1 MAASLIAL
9 SAGDSEVPRQ
19 HVPLKLQANNG
30 EICILLHVT
39 KYLFILQNPNF
50 SLGDLRRSLPEDKKK
65 KYKWSKKSPAQDL
78 QLLLPQISKWE
89 NGMHS
94 PAYQQPFKSLPFKQ
108 ISQQM
113 FNRKWSKLFSLHT
126 YNFSG
131 IAGRRL
137 LVPFLWSA
145 VDFINDSHLVPMRY
159 FHMTNESIFGGIRG
173 FG

>member
-1 MAASLIAL
+1 MQGTLKFQ
-9 SAGDSEVPRQ
+9 DNK

-30 EICILLHVT
+30 ETCILLHIT
-39 KYLFILQNPNF
+39 KCPFILQNPNF
-50 SLGDLRRSLPEDKKK
+50 SLGDLRKSLPEDKKK
-65 KYKWSKKSPAQDL
+65 NKCRKKSPAQDL
-78 QLLLPQISKWE
+78 QLLLSKISKWE

-108 ISQQM
+108 VSQQM

-137 LVPFLWSA
+137 SVPFL
-145 VDFINDSHLVPMRY
+145 
-159 FHMTNESIFGGIRG
+159 
-173 FG
+173 